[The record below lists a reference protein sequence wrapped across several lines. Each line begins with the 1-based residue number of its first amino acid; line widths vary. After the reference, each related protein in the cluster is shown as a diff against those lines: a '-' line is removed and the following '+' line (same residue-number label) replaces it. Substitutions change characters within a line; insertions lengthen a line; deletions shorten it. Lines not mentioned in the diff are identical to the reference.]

1 MSYVLGG
8 KYIIWPLVW
17 VNVTW
22 NVAQYLLLYVTYAA
36 AKFETATSNGLRGD
50 AFTWKNTLFD
60 LNLGHTRWCQVTSTL
75 CDLFRYKVWS
85 FYIWR
90 FREMHLQKNTLFD
103 FWPWIWVKVTQ
114 NVISKLNLRLPN
126 QLQSLKLLRLTVVE
140 MMHLQENTLF
150 DLWPWPWGQDHMK
163 CCPEPFTF

>member
-1 MSYVLGG
+1 MSNVLGG
-8 KYIIWPLVW
+8 KYIIWPLIW
-17 VNVTW
+17 VHVTW
-22 NVAQYLLLYVTYAA
+22 NVAQYLLLYVTYSA

-90 FREMHLQKNTLFD
+90 FEGDALTKKNTLFD
-103 FWPWIWVKVTQ
+103 FCPWIWVKVTW
-114 NVISKLNLRLPN
+114 NVISNLNLRLPN
-126 QLQSLKLLRLTVVE
+126 QLQSLKLLRLTVLE
-140 MMHLQENTLF
+140 IMHLQKKYIIWPLTLSHEMLPRTIYF
-150 DLWPWPWGQDHMK
+150 
-163 CCPEPFTF
+163 